1 LTEPVSQIIDELEED
16 VVLLQAL
23 LNAATGV
30 WFSGGCDVEE
40 EEV

>member
-1 LTEPVSQIIDELEED
+1 MLEPVSQIIDDLEED

-23 LNAATGV
+23 LNMATGV
-30 WFSGGCDVEE
+30 WFSGGCDEQE